1 MLAVACA
8 ALSTGIACSPA
19 ARSFGEDTPAARSNA
34 DGLFLGLARRFGP
47 HTRDERLREVRPKLL
62 GSFLTP
68 TSIYRDS
75 TMWSSTSGST
85 RTLAVE
91 GTVVDGQYV
100 LAKVKDAGHPNLP
113 GTARHLMHLT
123 HVGGDVYEWSS
134 TDQLAVGHVSADEL
148 HAVLTRAFAALERRN
163 DAALRASI
171 PVIFPGASEAF
182 GKLFSIEGL
191 ETEDLDDG
199 SVAVALAIRLEP
211 ARIAA
216 ESPRL
221 AQYLERY
228 VSSAKYVLRV
238 DDETEMPWLKVHLQN
253 GLLTL
258 RWRSHD
264 GKLQPFDG
272 PIRKAPS
279 LFRMRASAQV
289 KVFLFSVGASEIAGE
304 LRVVDRPGER
314 GWEITMRE
322 EPDWDLPLA
331 SERLLRSPL
340 RRPFEGEGALV
351 RYVARDSA
359 GTQTLLVRDI
369 RAQVQESAALRF
381 LNSLGN
387 KMASDLDEPTEAE
400 LQKFTSDAIRALH
413 RDLVSFL
420 PVESRITD
428 GKEPGAGGR

>member
-1 MLAVACA
+1 MVACA
-8 ALSTGIACSPA
+8 TLVAGIACSPS
-19 ARSFGEDTPAARSNA
+19 ARSFGSDAPTARANA
-34 DGLFLGLARRFGP
+34 DGLFIGLARRFGP
-47 HTRDERLREVRPKLL
+47 HTRDERLKEVRPKLL
-62 GSFLTP
+62 RSFLTP
-68 TSIYRDS
+68 TAIHRDS
-75 TMWSSTSGST
+75 GMWSSSADST

-91 GTVVDGQYV
+91 GSIIDGRYV
-100 LAKVKDAGHPNLP
+100 LAKVPDAERPRLP
-113 GTARHLMHLT
+113 GSARHLMRLT
-123 HVGGDVYEWSS
+123 RVGGDVYEWNS
-134 TDQLAVGHVSADEL
+134 TDQLAIGNVSADEL
-148 HAVLTRAFAALERRN
+148 HAVLTRAIAALERRD
-163 DAALRASI
+163 DAALRAAI
-171 PVIFPGASEAF
+171 PVIFPQASSAL

-199 SVAVALAIRLEP
+199 SVSVELGIRLDP
-211 ARIAA
+211 SRIADD
-216 ESPRL
+216 SPRL

-228 VSSAKYVLRV
+228 VSSAKYALRV
-238 DDETEMPWLKVHLQN
+238 EDDATMPWLKVHLQH

-272 PIRKAPS
+272 PLRKAPS

-289 KVFLFSVGASEIAGE
+289 KVFVFTVGASEIAGE
-304 LRVVDRPGER
+304 LRVIDRPGER

-340 RRPFEGEGALV
+340 RRPFEGEGAMV

-359 GTQTLLVRDI
+359 GAQTLLVRDI

-400 LQKFTSDAIRALH
+400 LQKFTSDAILALH
-413 RDLVSFL
+413 RDIVSFL
-420 PVESRITD
+420 PVEARITE
-428 GKEPGAGGR
+428 GKEPGGR